1 MRFDVCTLASLQ
13 GGLMGTTVVGN
24 PRQQSQANKG
34 ATWALIIILAALAV
48 LAFIGYNGTL
58 TAY

>member
-1 MRFDVCTLASLQ
+1 
-13 GGLMGTTVVGN
+13 MGTTVVGN